1 MYPLIFNNVY
11 FNKIWGGGMF
21 KHFRDN
27 IVENSI
33 GESWDLCCHNNAV
46 SIVDNGIYRGT
57 DLKELIIRVKEEL
70 IGRKLW
76 NDTFDY
82 NDFPYL
88 IKIISTKDNLSLQV
102 HPGDYYAEKNE
113 NSNGK
118 LEAWYILD
126 CEENAEIVMGV
137 KDCTVNEF
145 LEACENEEAERY
157 LNKVKVSPGDLF
169 VIRPGLIHSI
179 GGNIL
184 LAEFQQNSDIT
195 YRVYDYGRGREL
207 HLEKARDVIDVGLR
221 PYKLSDSDKVFD
233 STRFR
238 LELLN
243 IDGCYI
249 CEGDKDIC
257 FAITCV
263 EGQGTITYRYN
274 GKEETLN
281 ISRMDTL
288 LIPSGMEACNINGRM
303 KMVKLGM

>member
-145 LEACENEEAERY
+145 LEACEKEEADMY

-288 LIPSGMEACNINGRM
+288 LIPSGMEACNINGSM